1 MDTWES
7 SPVLN
12 ITSRMGVMSQDN
24 QGCLIPCA
32 KSTWNVDI
40 EGAPISQRTCLSHGF
55 LSFLLPITAKAQTPG
70 HPAVGVRV
78 CPAMWAPL
86 QPPGRLN

>member
-12 ITSRMGVMSQDN
+12 IASRMGVMSQAN

-40 EGAPISQRTCLSHGF
+40 GGAPISQRTLGAHGF
-55 LSFLLPITAKAQTPG
+55 LSTFSCTNPG
-70 HPAVGVRV
+70 AIPWQV
-78 CPAMWAPL
+78 
-86 QPPGRLN
+86 